1 MKDQKIVFWL
11 ESGEGYTIEDVCL
24 LCDHYIET
32 GLVLRG
38 GMSDDDLDRFTKKY
52 LIVRHLL
59 IEDDGYDDIDP
70 AGGYGLYSHV

>member
-1 MKDQKIVFWL
+1 MKEQKIVFRL
-11 ESGEGYTIEDVCL
+11 ESGEGYTTEDVCL
-24 LCDHYIET
+24 LCDHYTQT

-52 LIVRHLL
+52 LNNG
-59 IEDDGYDDIDP
+59 DYDGYDDIDP